1 MNRQDAELIRQTDS
15 VNRYRR
21 LHRAADDWAAG
32 EPGVCHSIETQDR
45 IFRLAE
51 QLRHRLDGRGIGP
64 FFPVLK
70 AIDTVSSW
78 ETGPADAAGPTSAAA
93 AALVGYKV
101 LFGKQPPISG
111 HAWPAEVDLTREAES
126 ELVTIGLRATGHE
139 PIVFDGRD
147 PAAYVWALF
156 EIDERTAAC
165 SESSDRHGS
174 PAGVPRGLAVVPT
187 PVQRR
192 APAAALPLAR
202 TRELVGVG
210 S

>member
-1 MNRQDAELIRQTDS
+1 MNRQDTDLIRQTGS

-21 LHRAADDWAAG
+21 LHKAADDWATGA
-32 EPGVCHSIETQDR
+32 PGVCHSIETQDR

-51 QLRHRLDGRGIGP
+51 QLRHRLDGRSIGP

-70 AIDTVSSW
+70 AIDTVSRW
-78 ETGPADAAGPTSAAA
+78 ETGPADAPGPTSAAA
-93 AALVGYKV
+93 AALVGYNV
-101 LFGKQPPISG
+101 LFGKQPPIGG
-111 HAWPAEVDLTREAES
+111 HAWPADVDLTHDAES
-126 ELVTIGLRATGHE
+126 ELVTLGLRATGHE
-139 PIVFDGRD
+139 PIVFDGQD

-156 EIDERTAAC
+156 EIDERNAAC
-165 SESSDRHGS
+165 REGNDRHRS
-174 PAGVPRGLAVVPT
+174 PAGVPRGLAVIST

-192 APAAALPLAR
+192 APAALPPAR